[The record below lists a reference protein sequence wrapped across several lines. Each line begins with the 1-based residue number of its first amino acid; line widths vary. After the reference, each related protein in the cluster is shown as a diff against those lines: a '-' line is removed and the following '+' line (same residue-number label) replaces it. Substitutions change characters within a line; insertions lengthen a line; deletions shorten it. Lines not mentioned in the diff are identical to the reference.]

1 MPTYQTQNYL
11 TLQTILTSVC
21 KMVGYPV
28 QVDPAGSTDPA
39 VQQMVEALNMAG
51 EDMLNL
57 YGWQRL
63 SKLYEIEIVS
73 EYPGQLERSFDLP
86 SDFWQFIDQ
95 TQWNVDTRLPAIGP
109 VSPQAWQQLRI
120 RMPKVVLTF
129 LWQIRDGKLW
139 IQAPPATPQKLSF
152 YYQSNGWV
160 QDADDPED
168 FKNYAN
174 KNGDKIL
181 MDGYLMKLLTRVNWL
196 EMKGFDSSAA
206 MRDFQVNYENRKGN
220 DVGAQVLNMAQ
231 TLAFPYLNVAT
242 NAPDTGYGGV
252 GY

>member
-1 MPTYQTQNYL
+1 MPTYQTTNYL
-11 TLQTILTSVC
+11 TLQSIIQSTC

-28 QVDPAGSTDPA
+28 PVDPAGSTDPA
-39 VQQMVEALNMAG
+39 IQQMVEGLNMAG

-63 SKLYEIEIVS
+63 SKLYEIEIAS
-73 EYPGQLERSFDLP
+73 EYPGQLERSFELP
-86 SDFWQFIDQ
+86 TDFWQFIDQ

-109 VSPQAWQQLRI
+109 ISPQAWQQLRI

-139 IQAPPATPQKLSF
+139 IQAPPAIAQKLSF

-160 QDADDPED
+160 QDADDPTD
-168 FKNYAN
+168 YKNYAN
-174 KNGDKIL
+174 KNGDTIL
-181 MDGYLMKLLTRVNWL
+181 MDGYLMKLLTRVKWL
-196 EMKGFDSSAA
+196 EMKGFDSAIA

>member
-1 MPTYQTQNYL
+1 MPTYQTANYL
-11 TLQTILTSVC
+11 TLQSIIQSVG
-21 KMVGYPV
+21 KMVGYPIP
-28 QVDPAGSTDPA
+28 VDPAGSSDPA
-39 VQQMVEALNMAG
+39 VQQMIEGLNMAG

-63 SKLYEIEIVS
+63 SKLYEIDIAA

-86 SDFWQFIDQ
+86 GDFWQFIDQ

-139 IQAPPATPQKLSF
+139 IQAPPTTSQKLSF
-152 YYQSNGWV
+152 YYQSNGWCI
-160 QDADDPED
+160 DADDPTEY
-168 FKNYAN
+168 KNYAN
-174 KNGDKIL
+174 KNGDTIL
-181 MDGYLMKLLTRVNWL
+181 MDGYLMKLLTRVKWL
-196 EMKGFDSSAA
+196 EMKGFDSSGA

-220 DVGAQVLNMAQ
+220 DTGAQVLNMAQ
-231 TLAFPYLNVAT
+231 GQAFPYLNVGI
-242 NAPDTGYGGV
+242 NSPDTGYGGV

>member
-11 TLQTILTSVC
+11 TLQTIIQSTC

-28 QVDPAGSTDPA
+28 PVDPAGSTDPA
-39 VQQMVEALNMAG
+39 IQQMVEALNMAG

-63 SKLYEIEIVS
+63 SKLWDMTIQS

-86 SDFWQFIDQ
+86 QDFWQFVDQ

-109 VSPQAWQQLRI
+109 ISPQAWQQLRI

-139 IQAPPATPQKLSF
+139 IQAPPEQGQTLSF
-152 YYQSNGWV
+152 YYQSNGWC
-160 QDADDPED
+160 QDADDPTD
-168 FKNYAN
+168 YKNYAN
-174 KNGDKIL
+174 KNGDTIL
-181 MDGYLMKLLTRVNWL
+181 MDGYLMKLLTRVKWL
-196 EMKGFDSSAA
+196 EMKGFDSAVA

-231 TLAFPYLNVAT
+231 SLAFPYLNVAI

>member
-11 TLQTILTSVC
+11 TLQQIITSVC

-86 SDFWQFIDQ
+86 ADFWQFIDQ

-109 VSPQAWQQLRI
+109 ISPQAWQQLRI

-152 YYQSNGWV
+152 YYQSNGWC

-181 MDGYLMKLLTRVNWL
+181 MDGYLMKLLTRVQWL

-231 TLAFPYLNVAT
+231 TLAFPYLNVAI

>member
-1 MPTYQTQNYL
+1 MPTYQTTNYL
-11 TLQTILTSVC
+11 TLQSIIQSTC

-28 QVDPAGSTDPA
+28 PVDPAGSTDPA
-39 VQQMVEALNMAG
+39 IQQMVEGLNMAG

-63 SKLYEIEIVS
+63 SKLYEIEIAS

-86 SDFWQFIDQ
+86 TDFWQFIDQ

-109 VSPQAWQQLRI
+109 ISPQAWQQLRI

-139 IQAPPATPQKLSF
+139 IQAPPASAQKLSF

-160 QDADDPED
+160 QDADDPTD
-168 FKNYAN
+168 YKNYAN
-174 KNGDKIL
+174 KNGDTIL
-181 MDGYLMKLLTRVNWL
+181 MDGYLMKLLTRVKWL
-196 EMKGFDSSAA
+196 EMKGFDSAIA

>member
-1 MPTYQTQNYL
+1 MPTYQTTNYL
-11 TLQTILTSVC
+11 TLQSIIQSTC

-28 QVDPAGSTDPA
+28 PVDPAGSTDPA
-39 VQQMVEALNMAG
+39 IQQMVEGLNMAG

-63 SKLYEIEIVS
+63 SKLYEIEIAS
-73 EYPGQLERSFDLP
+73 EYPGQLERSFELP
-86 SDFWQFIDQ
+86 TDFWQFIDQ

-109 VSPQAWQQLRI
+109 ISPQAWQQLRI

-139 IQAPPATPQKLSF
+139 IQAPPASAQKLSF

-160 QDADDPED
+160 QDADDPTD
-168 FKNYAN
+168 YKNYAN
-174 KNGDKIL
+174 KNGDTIL
-181 MDGYLMKLLTRVNWL
+181 MDGYLMKLLTRVKWL
-196 EMKGFDSSAA
+196 EMKGFDSAIA